1 MASSSLS
8 TEEQSDTQDLVT
20 HIDRIRILGTG
31 IWQPDHIVKNE
42 DLEKLGCDSDWIV
55 QRTGILARHHAPAE
69 MATSDLA
76 VAAARQ
82 CLERSETDIDEI
94 DLIIVATMTP
104 DHYTPSTACMVQKGL
119 GAQAAALDLNAAC
132 SGFVYAL
139 VTGSQ
144 FIKSGCS
151 RKTLVIGAD
160 KMTMVIDPADKK
172 TFPLFGDGAGA
183 AIIELDPNSDPDQ
196 ASGILSFQL
205 ASEGELGDTLLVPAC
220 GSRQPATIAGLE
232 EGQQY
237 LKMDGRS
244 VFKWAVRLIPEI
256 VGNVVSKA
264 NMTLDDIDLV
274 VFHQANKR
282 IIDAAV
288 ENLDLPQEKVFMN
301 LDRWGN
307 TSAAS
312 IPISLYEATNQGR
325 VHPGSNI
332 LLAGFGAGLTWGA
345 AVIRW

>member
-1 MASSSLS
+1 MASPSLS
-8 TEEQSDTQDLVT
+8 TEEQSNTQDLVT
-20 HIDRIRILGTG
+20 HIKGIRVLGTG
-31 IWQPDHIVKNE
+31 IWQPDQIVKNE

-55 QRTGILARHHAPAE
+55 QRTGILARHHAPSD

-76 VAAARQ
+76 VAAANQ
-82 CLERSETDIDEI
+82 CLERAETDIDEI
-94 DLIIVATMTP
+94 DLILVATMTP

-119 GAQAAALDLNAAC
+119 GATAAAMDLNAAC
-132 SGFVYAL
+132 SGFMYAL
-139 VTGSQ
+139 ITGSQ

-151 RKTLVIGAD
+151 KKTLVIGAD
-160 KMTMVIDPADKK
+160 KMTMVVDPADKK
-172 TFPLFGDGAGA
+172 TYPLFGDGAGA
-183 AIIELDPNSDPDQ
+183 AIIERDPNQDLDQ
-196 ASGILSFQL
+196 ASGILSYQL
-205 ASEGELGDTLLVPAC
+205 ASEGELGDTLQVPAC
-220 GSRQPATIAGLE
+220 GSRQPATVSGLE

-288 ENLDLPQEKVFMN
+288 ENLELAPEKVFMN

-312 IPISLYEATNQGR
+312 IPISLHEALIQGR

-345 AVIRW
+345 SVIRW